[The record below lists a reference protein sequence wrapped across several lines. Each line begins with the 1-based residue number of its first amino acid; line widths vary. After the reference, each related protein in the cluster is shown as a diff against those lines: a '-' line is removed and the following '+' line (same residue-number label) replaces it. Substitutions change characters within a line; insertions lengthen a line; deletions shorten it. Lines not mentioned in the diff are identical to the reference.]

1 MRYTY
6 VRQHDTTDCAAA
18 CLAMVCLHYK
28 KEVTITRLRDMMGTD
43 LKGTNLVGL
52 QKAANELGFTTA
64 AVRVDRENFL
74 SDFSLPCI
82 AQVITD
88 QGLAH
93 FVVVFKKTTI
103 KDDGARRKHMLQDA
117 ESRKEE
123 EEKGKKHKCKDY
135 VIIGDPGTELKKIS
149 LDEFYKNFTG
159 VLLLLNPTSEFKGGK
174 IEKGGMMKRYINLLL
189 PQKKLFFYAILS
201 SIITTILGI
210 ASSMFNKILMDEVL
224 PYGLN
229 SLLVTLILVFSVVSI
244 TSTLIGFV
252 RQWVL
257 IHLSIKI
264 DIPLMLG
271 YFGHIFNLP
280 MKFFATRKTGD
291 ITTRYSDANTIKS
304 IFTSIA
310 LSLVMDISMAVITGI
325 ILFRMNAMLFSISLF
340 MALVS
345 ILLVLVYKQ
354 PYKKINEESMA
365 QSAALNSQM
374 IESLRGIETVKCNAN
389 EQTELDN
396 LEREYMKSLKIS
408 LRSSR
413 ISTTQGLISSF
424 ISTGFSMLTTY
435 VGITQVL
442 NGEMTLGGFMAFSTL
457 SGYFTSPLSNL
468 IGLQMQIQ
476 EASIS
481 MKRLTEIMDYP
492 SEYETAEGVEQ
503 SELDK
508 VEGDIEFKDVT
519 FRYGNRAPALD
530 HISFTIPAGKKVALV
545 GGSGSGKSTITKLL
559 LKYYDPEDGEID
571 INGANLAEYTNSSVR
586 RAIAYVPQNIE
597 LFSKTIYDNIRISRM
612 DATLDEVKEAA
623 HKAWEELL
631 ASRRDMEKK
640 GEETLQWMKENDR
653 RGIVLAGRPYHVD
666 PEINH
671 GIPEL
676 ITSYGFAVLTE
687 DSISQL
693 GEIERPLVVTDQWM
707 YHTRLYRAASYVK
720 SQNNLDLIQL
730 NSFGCGLDAVTTDQV
745 NDILTGSGKIYTVL
759 KIDEV
764 NNLGAARIRIR
775 SLIAALRVR
784 DKKHYERKVVS
795 SAYHRITFTKDMKK
809 DYTILCPQMSPIHF
823 DLIEPAIRSFGYQV
837 EVLQNDN
844 RSAIDTGLKYVNN
857 DACYPS
863 LIVVGQI
870 MDALLSGKYD
880 LDHTAIFMSQTGGGC
895 RASNYI
901 GFIRRALERAGM
913 GQIPVISVNANG
925 METNPGFSI
934 TLPLLTKAMQAV
946 VYGDIF
952 MRVLYATRPYEK
964 EPGSAN
970 ALHQKWKARCIKS
983 LSKRVPNMMEFSR
996 NISGIVRDFDEL
1008 PRISGLQKPKVG
1020 IVGEILVKFSPLAN
1034 NHIVELLESE
1044 GAEAVMPDLM
1054 DFLLYC
1060 FYNSNFKAANLG
1072 GKKSSASLCNMGISL
1087 LEYFRKAARRELMK
1101 SKHFTAPARIA
1112 NLAEM
1117 AKDFVSIG
1125 NQTGEG
1131 WFLTG
1136 EMLELIHSGVGNI
1149 VCTQPFGCLPNH
1161 IVGKGVIKELRKAY
1175 PNSNIIAVDYDP
1187 GASEVNQL
1195 NRIKLMLSTAQ
1206 KNLKNIDI

>member
-117 ESRKEE
+117 ETRKEE

-135 VIIGDPGTELKKIS
+135 VIIGDPATELKKIS

-174 IEKGGMMKRYINLLL
+174 QGKDGKDGKSSKYGMMKRYIDLLL

-201 SIITTILGI
+201 SVITTILGI

-310 LSLVMDISMAVITGI
+310 LSLVMDIAMAVITGI

-345 ILLVLVYKQ
+345 ILLVLIYKQ
-354 PYKKINEESMA
+354 PYKRINEESMA

-457 SGYFTSPLSNL
+457 SSYFTSPLSNL

-492 SEYETAEGVEQ
+492 AEYETAEGTEQ
-503 SELDK
+503 SELGK
-508 VEGDIEFKDVT
+508 VDGDIEFKDVT

-530 HISFTIPAGKKVALV
+530 HVSFTIPAGKKVALV
-545 GGSGSGKSTITKLL
+545 GSSGSGKSTITKLL

-571 INGANLAEYTNSSVR
+571 VNGVNLAEYTNHSVR

-612 DATLDEVKEAA
+612 DATMDEVKEAA
-623 HKAWEELL
+623 KKADAHEFIRHLPLQYNTYLEEAGNGLSGGEKQRIAL
-631 ASRRDMEKK
+631 ARAFLKDSNLYILDESTSNLDFAT
-640 GEETLQWMKENDR
+640 ETLIFNMIYEQLADR
-653 RGIVLAGRPYHVD
+653 SMLIVAH
-666 PEINH
+666 
-671 GIPEL
+671 
-676 ITSYGFAVLTE
+676 
-687 DSISQL
+687 
-693 GEIERPLVVTDQWM
+693 
-707 YHTRLYRAASYVK
+707 RLSTVRDC
-720 SQNNLDLIQL
+720 DLIL
-730 NSFGCGLDAVTTDQV
+730 VMDH
-745 NDILTGSGKIYTVL
+745 GKIVERGTH
-759 KIDEV
+759 DELMAMDGRYAELW
-764 NNLGAARIRIR
+764 NMQQGIF
-775 SLIAALRVR
+775 
-784 DKKHYERKVVS
+784 RKRKPEP
-795 SAYHRITFTKDMKK
+795 A
-809 DYTILCPQMSPIHF
+809 PQMPS
-823 DLIEPAIRSFGYQV
+823 AVV
-837 EVLQNDN
+837 EED
-844 RSAIDTGLKYVNN
+844 DDG
-857 DACYPS
+857 
-863 LIVVGQI
+863 
-870 MDALLSGKYD
+870 
-880 LDHTAIFMSQTGGGC
+880 
-895 RASNYI
+895 
-901 GFIRRALERAGM
+901 E
-913 GQIPVISVNANG
+913 
-925 METNPGFSI
+925 SI
-934 TLPLLTKAMQAV
+934 T
-946 VYGDIF
+946 Y
-952 MRVLYATRPYEK
+952 
-964 EPGSAN
+964 
-970 ALHQKWKARCIKS
+970 
-983 LSKRVPNMMEFSR
+983 
-996 NISGIVRDFDEL
+996 
-1008 PRISGLQKPKVG
+1008 
-1020 IVGEILVKFSPLAN
+1020 
-1034 NHIVELLESE
+1034 
-1044 GAEAVMPDLM
+1044 
-1054 DFLLYC
+1054 
-1060 FYNSNFKAANLG
+1060 
-1072 GKKSSASLCNMGISL
+1072 
-1087 LEYFRKAARRELMK
+1087 
-1101 SKHFTAPARIA
+1101 
-1112 NLAEM
+1112 
-1117 AKDFVSIG
+1117 
-1125 NQTGEG
+1125 
-1131 WFLTG
+1131 
-1136 EMLELIHSGVGNI
+1136 
-1149 VCTQPFGCLPNH
+1149 
-1161 IVGKGVIKELRKAY
+1161 
-1175 PNSNIIAVDYDP
+1175 
-1187 GASEVNQL
+1187 
-1195 NRIKLMLSTAQ
+1195 
-1206 KNLKNIDI
+1206 

>member
-103 KDDGARRKHMLQDA
+103 KDEGARRKHMLQDA
-117 ESRKEE
+117 ETRKEE
-123 EEKGKKHKCKDY
+123 EKKGKKHKCKDY

-174 IEKGGMMKRYINLLL
+174 LGSRDGKDGKDGKSGKYGMMKRYIDLLL

-201 SIITTILGI
+201 SVITTILGI

-229 SLLVTLILVFSVVSI
+229 NLLVTLILVFSVVSI

-291 ITTRYSDANTIKS
+291 ITTRYSDADTIKT

-354 PYKKINEESMA
+354 PYKRINEESMA

-435 VGITQVL
+435 VGISQVL

-457 SGYFTSPLSNL
+457 SSYFTSPLSNL

-492 SEYETAEGVEQ
+492 AENETAEGMEQ
-503 SELDK
+503 SEMEK

-530 HISFTIPAGKKVALV
+530 HVSFTIPAGKKVALV
-545 GGSGSGKSTITKLL
+545 GSSGSGKSTITKLL

-571 INGANLAEYTNSSVR
+571 VNGVNLAEYSSHSVR
-586 RAIAYVPQNIE
+586 RAIAYVPQNVE

-623 HKAWEELL
+623 KKADAHEFIRHLPLQYNTYLEEAGNGLSGGEKQRIALARAFLKDSNLYILDESTSNLDFATETLIFNMIYEQLADRSMLIVAHRLSTIRDCDLILVMDHGKIVERGNHEEL
-631 ASRRDMEKK
+631 
-640 GEETLQWMKENDR
+640 
-653 RGIVLAGRPYHVD
+653 
-666 PEINH
+666 
-671 GIPEL
+671 
-676 ITSYGFAVLTE
+676 
-687 DSISQL
+687 
-693 GEIERPLVVTDQWM
+693 
-707 YHTRLYRAASYVK
+707 
-720 SQNNLDLIQL
+720 
-730 NSFGCGLDAVTTDQV
+730 
-745 NDILTGSGKIYTVL
+745 
-759 KIDEV
+759 
-764 NNLGAARIRIR
+764 
-775 SLIAALRVR
+775 
-784 DKKHYERKVVS
+784 
-795 SAYHRITFTKDMKK
+795 
-809 DYTILCPQMSPIHF
+809 
-823 DLIEPAIRSFGYQV
+823 
-837 EVLQNDN
+837 
-844 RSAIDTGLKYVNN
+844 
-857 DACYPS
+857 
-863 LIVVGQI
+863 
-870 MDALLSGKYD
+870 
-880 LDHTAIFMSQTGGGC
+880 
-895 RASNYI
+895 
-901 GFIRRALERAGM
+901 
-913 GQIPVISVNANG
+913 
-925 METNPGFSI
+925 
-934 TLPLLTKAMQAV
+934 
-946 VYGDIF
+946 
-952 MRVLYATRPYEK
+952 
-964 EPGSAN
+964 
-970 ALHQKWKARCIKS
+970 
-983 LSKRVPNMMEFSR
+983 
-996 NISGIVRDFDEL
+996 
-1008 PRISGLQKPKVG
+1008 
-1020 IVGEILVKFSPLAN
+1020 
-1034 NHIVELLESE
+1034 
-1044 GAEAVMPDLM
+1044 
-1054 DFLLYC
+1054 
-1060 FYNSNFKAANLG
+1060 
-1072 GKKSSASLCNMGISL
+1072 
-1087 LEYFRKAARRELMK
+1087 
-1101 SKHFTAPARIA
+1101 
-1112 NLAEM
+1112 M
-1117 AKDFVSIG
+1117 AKDG
-1125 NQTGEG
+1125 RYA
-1131 WFLTG
+1131 
-1136 EMLELIHSGVGNI
+1136 ELWNMQQGI
-1149 VCTQPFGCLPNH
+1149 FR
-1161 IVGKGVIKELRKAY
+1161 KRKAE
-1175 PNSNIIAVDYDP
+1175 PAPQAVAAVVEEDDDGESITY
-1187 GASEVNQL
+1187 
-1195 NRIKLMLSTAQ
+1195 
-1206 KNLKNIDI
+1206 

>member
-117 ESRKEE
+117 ETRKEE

-174 IEKGGMMKRYINLLL
+174 LGSRDGKDGKDGKSGKYGMMKRYIDLLL

-201 SIITTILGI
+201 SVITTILGI

-229 SLLVTLILVFSVVSI
+229 NLLVTLILVFSVVSI

-291 ITTRYSDANTIKS
+291 ITTRYSDADTIKS

-354 PYKKINEESMA
+354 PYKRINEESMA

-435 VGITQVL
+435 VGISQVL

-457 SGYFTSPLSNL
+457 SSYFTSPLSNL

-492 SEYETAEGVEQ
+492 AENETAEGMEQ
-503 SELDK
+503 SEMEK

-530 HISFTIPAGKKVALV
+530 HVSFTIPAGKKVALV
-545 GGSGSGKSTITKLL
+545 GSSGSVKSTITKLL

-571 INGANLAEYTNSSVR
+571 VNGVNLAEYSSHSVR
-586 RAIAYVPQNIE
+586 RAIAYVPQNVE

-623 HKAWEELL
+623 KKADAHELIRHLPLQYNTYLEEAGNGLSGGEKQRIALARAFLKDSNLYILDESTSNLDFATETLIFNMIYEQLADRSMLIVAHRLSTIRDCDLILVMDHGKIVERGNHEEL
-631 ASRRDMEKK
+631 
-640 GEETLQWMKENDR
+640 
-653 RGIVLAGRPYHVD
+653 
-666 PEINH
+666 
-671 GIPEL
+671 
-676 ITSYGFAVLTE
+676 
-687 DSISQL
+687 
-693 GEIERPLVVTDQWM
+693 
-707 YHTRLYRAASYVK
+707 
-720 SQNNLDLIQL
+720 
-730 NSFGCGLDAVTTDQV
+730 
-745 NDILTGSGKIYTVL
+745 
-759 KIDEV
+759 
-764 NNLGAARIRIR
+764 
-775 SLIAALRVR
+775 
-784 DKKHYERKVVS
+784 
-795 SAYHRITFTKDMKK
+795 
-809 DYTILCPQMSPIHF
+809 
-823 DLIEPAIRSFGYQV
+823 
-837 EVLQNDN
+837 
-844 RSAIDTGLKYVNN
+844 
-857 DACYPS
+857 
-863 LIVVGQI
+863 
-870 MDALLSGKYD
+870 
-880 LDHTAIFMSQTGGGC
+880 
-895 RASNYI
+895 
-901 GFIRRALERAGM
+901 
-913 GQIPVISVNANG
+913 
-925 METNPGFSI
+925 
-934 TLPLLTKAMQAV
+934 
-946 VYGDIF
+946 
-952 MRVLYATRPYEK
+952 
-964 EPGSAN
+964 
-970 ALHQKWKARCIKS
+970 
-983 LSKRVPNMMEFSR
+983 
-996 NISGIVRDFDEL
+996 
-1008 PRISGLQKPKVG
+1008 
-1020 IVGEILVKFSPLAN
+1020 
-1034 NHIVELLESE
+1034 
-1044 GAEAVMPDLM
+1044 
-1054 DFLLYC
+1054 
-1060 FYNSNFKAANLG
+1060 
-1072 GKKSSASLCNMGISL
+1072 
-1087 LEYFRKAARRELMK
+1087 
-1101 SKHFTAPARIA
+1101 
-1112 NLAEM
+1112 M
-1117 AKDFVSIG
+1117 AKDG
-1125 NQTGEG
+1125 RYA
-1131 WFLTG
+1131 
-1136 EMLELIHSGVGNI
+1136 ELWNMQQGI
-1149 VCTQPFGCLPNH
+1149 FR
-1161 IVGKGVIKELRKAY
+1161 KRKAE
-1175 PNSNIIAVDYDP
+1175 PAPQVSAAVVEEDDDGESITY
-1187 GASEVNQL
+1187 
-1195 NRIKLMLSTAQ
+1195 
-1206 KNLKNIDI
+1206 

>member
-43 LKGTNLVGL
+43 LKGTNLIGL

-103 KDDGARRKHMLQDA
+103 KDDGARRKHMLKDA
-117 ESRKEE
+117 EARKED

-174 IEKGGMMKRYINLLL
+174 LGKDGKDGKDGKSGKYGMMKRYIDLLL

-229 SLLVTLILVFSVVSI
+229 NLLVTLILVFSVVSI

-354 PYKKINEESMA
+354 PYKRINEESMA

-457 SGYFTSPLSNL
+457 SSYFTSPLSNL

-492 SEYETAEGVEQ
+492 SENETAEGAEQ
-503 SELDK
+503 TEMDK

-530 HISFTIPAGKKVALV
+530 HVSFTIPAGKKVALV
-545 GGSGSGKSTITKLL
+545 GSSGSGKSTITKLL
-559 LKYYDPEDGEID
+559 LKYYDPESGEID
-571 INGANLAEYTNSSVR
+571 VNGANLAEYSNHSVR
-586 RAIAYVPQNIE
+586 RAIAYVPQNVE

-612 DATLDEVKEAA
+612 DATLEEVKEAA
-623 HKAWEELL
+623 KKADAHEFIRHLPLQYNTYLEEAGNGLSGGEKQRIALARAFLKDSNLYILDESTSNLDFATETLIFNMIYEQLADRSMLIVAHRLSTIRDCDLILVMDHGKIVERGNHEELMAKNGRYAEL
-631 ASRRDMEKK
+631 WNM
-640 GEETLQWMKENDR
+640 QQ
-653 RGIVLAGRPYHVD
+653 GI
-666 PEINH
+666 
-671 GIPEL
+671 
-676 ITSYGFAVLTE
+676 F
-687 DSISQL
+687 
-693 GEIERPLVVTDQWM
+693 
-707 YHTRLYRAASYVK
+707 
-720 SQNNLDLIQL
+720 
-730 NSFGCGLDAVTTDQV
+730 
-745 NDILTGSGKIYTVL
+745 
-759 KIDEV
+759 
-764 NNLGAARIRIR
+764 
-775 SLIAALRVR
+775 
-784 DKKHYERKVVS
+784 RK
-795 SAYHRITFTKDMKK
+795 RK
-809 DYTILCPQMSPIHF
+809 P
-823 DLIEPAIRSFGYQV
+823 EPAPQV
-837 EVLQNDN
+837 P
-844 RSAIDTGLKYVNN
+844 SA
-857 DACYPS
+857 
-863 LIVVGQI
+863 VVEEDDDG
-870 MDALLSGKYD
+870 
-880 LDHTAIFMSQTGGGC
+880 
-895 RASNYI
+895 
-901 GFIRRALERAGM
+901 E
-913 GQIPVISVNANG
+913 
-925 METNPGFSI
+925 SI
-934 TLPLLTKAMQAV
+934 T
-946 VYGDIF
+946 Y
-952 MRVLYATRPYEK
+952 
-964 EPGSAN
+964 
-970 ALHQKWKARCIKS
+970 
-983 LSKRVPNMMEFSR
+983 
-996 NISGIVRDFDEL
+996 
-1008 PRISGLQKPKVG
+1008 
-1020 IVGEILVKFSPLAN
+1020 
-1034 NHIVELLESE
+1034 
-1044 GAEAVMPDLM
+1044 
-1054 DFLLYC
+1054 
-1060 FYNSNFKAANLG
+1060 
-1072 GKKSSASLCNMGISL
+1072 
-1087 LEYFRKAARRELMK
+1087 
-1101 SKHFTAPARIA
+1101 
-1112 NLAEM
+1112 
-1117 AKDFVSIG
+1117 
-1125 NQTGEG
+1125 
-1131 WFLTG
+1131 
-1136 EMLELIHSGVGNI
+1136 
-1149 VCTQPFGCLPNH
+1149 
-1161 IVGKGVIKELRKAY
+1161 
-1175 PNSNIIAVDYDP
+1175 
-1187 GASEVNQL
+1187 
-1195 NRIKLMLSTAQ
+1195 
-1206 KNLKNIDI
+1206 

>member
-103 KDDGARRKHMLQDA
+103 KDEGARRKHMLQDA
-117 ESRKEE
+117 ETRKEE
-123 EEKGKKHKCKDY
+123 EKKGKKHKCKDY

-174 IEKGGMMKRYINLLL
+174 LGSRDGKDGKDGKSGKYGMMKRYIDLLL

-201 SIITTILGI
+201 SVITTILGI

-229 SLLVTLILVFSVVSI
+229 NLLVTLILVFSVVSI

-291 ITTRYSDANTIKS
+291 ITTRYSDADTIKS

-354 PYKKINEESMA
+354 PYKRINEESMA

-435 VGITQVL
+435 VGISQVL

-457 SGYFTSPLSNL
+457 SSYFTSPLSNL
-468 IGLQMQIQ
+468 IGLQMEIQ

-492 SEYETAEGVEQ
+492 AENETAEGMEQ
-503 SELDK
+503 SEMEK

-530 HISFTIPAGKKVALV
+530 HVSFTIPAGKKVALV
-545 GGSGSGKSTITKLL
+545 GSSGSGKSTITKLL

-571 INGANLAEYTNSSVR
+571 VNGVNLAEYSSHSVR
-586 RAIAYVPQNIE
+586 RAIAYVPQNVE

-623 HKAWEELL
+623 KKADAHEFIRHLPLQYNTYLEEAGNGLSGGEKQRIALARAFLKDSNLYILDESTSNLDFATETLIFNMIYEQLADRSMLIVAHRLSTIRDCDLILVMDHGKIVERGNHEEL
-631 ASRRDMEKK
+631 
-640 GEETLQWMKENDR
+640 
-653 RGIVLAGRPYHVD
+653 
-666 PEINH
+666 
-671 GIPEL
+671 
-676 ITSYGFAVLTE
+676 
-687 DSISQL
+687 
-693 GEIERPLVVTDQWM
+693 
-707 YHTRLYRAASYVK
+707 
-720 SQNNLDLIQL
+720 
-730 NSFGCGLDAVTTDQV
+730 
-745 NDILTGSGKIYTVL
+745 
-759 KIDEV
+759 
-764 NNLGAARIRIR
+764 
-775 SLIAALRVR
+775 
-784 DKKHYERKVVS
+784 
-795 SAYHRITFTKDMKK
+795 
-809 DYTILCPQMSPIHF
+809 
-823 DLIEPAIRSFGYQV
+823 
-837 EVLQNDN
+837 
-844 RSAIDTGLKYVNN
+844 
-857 DACYPS
+857 
-863 LIVVGQI
+863 
-870 MDALLSGKYD
+870 
-880 LDHTAIFMSQTGGGC
+880 
-895 RASNYI
+895 
-901 GFIRRALERAGM
+901 
-913 GQIPVISVNANG
+913 
-925 METNPGFSI
+925 
-934 TLPLLTKAMQAV
+934 
-946 VYGDIF
+946 
-952 MRVLYATRPYEK
+952 
-964 EPGSAN
+964 
-970 ALHQKWKARCIKS
+970 
-983 LSKRVPNMMEFSR
+983 
-996 NISGIVRDFDEL
+996 
-1008 PRISGLQKPKVG
+1008 
-1020 IVGEILVKFSPLAN
+1020 
-1034 NHIVELLESE
+1034 
-1044 GAEAVMPDLM
+1044 
-1054 DFLLYC
+1054 
-1060 FYNSNFKAANLG
+1060 
-1072 GKKSSASLCNMGISL
+1072 
-1087 LEYFRKAARRELMK
+1087 
-1101 SKHFTAPARIA
+1101 
-1112 NLAEM
+1112 M
-1117 AKDFVSIG
+1117 AKDG
-1125 NQTGEG
+1125 RYA
-1131 WFLTG
+1131 
-1136 EMLELIHSGVGNI
+1136 ELWNMQQGI
-1149 VCTQPFGCLPNH
+1149 FR
-1161 IVGKGVIKELRKAY
+1161 KRKAE
-1175 PNSNIIAVDYDP
+1175 PAPQAVAAVVEEDDDGESITY
-1187 GASEVNQL
+1187 
-1195 NRIKLMLSTAQ
+1195 
-1206 KNLKNIDI
+1206 

>member
-117 ESRKEE
+117 EARKEE

-264 DIPLMLG
+264 DIPLMMG
-271 YFGHIFNLP
+271 YFGHIFHLP

-310 LSLVMDISMAVITGI
+310 LSLIMDISMAVITGI

-345 ILLVLVYKQ
+345 ILLVLIYKQ
-354 PYKKINEESMA
+354 PYKKINEETMV

-389 EQTELDN
+389 EDTELEN
-396 LEREYMKSLKIS
+396 LEREYIKSLKIS

-413 ISTTQGLISSF
+413 ISTTQGLISAF
-424 ISTGFSMLTTY
+424 ISMIFGMLTTY
-435 VGITQVL
+435 LGISQVL
-442 NGEMTLGGFMAFSTL
+442 NGEMTLGGYMAFSTL
-457 SGYFTSPLSNL
+457 SSYFTSPLSNL

-476 EASIS
+476 EANIS

-492 SEYETAEGVEQ
+492 SETAGDEDRTDLE
-503 SELDK
+503 K

-545 GGSGSGKSTITKLL
+545 GSSGSGKSTITKLL
-559 LKYYDPEDGEID
+559 LKYYEPEDGEID
-571 INGANLAEYTNSSVR
+571 FNGVNLTEYTNDSVR
-586 RAIAYVPQNIE
+586 RAISYVPQNVE
-597 LFSKTIYDNIRISRM
+597 LFSKTIYDNIRVSRM
-612 DATLDEVKEAA
+612 DATMDEVKEAA
-623 HKAWEELL
+623 KKADAHDFIRHLPLQYNTYLEEAGNGLSGGEKQRIALARAFLKDSNLYILDESTSNLDFATENLIFNMIYDQLADRSMLIVAHRLSTVRDCDMILVMDHGQIVERGTHEELL
-631 ASRRDMEKK
+631 A
-640 GEETLQWMKENDR
+640 KE
-653 RGIVLAGRPYHVD
+653 
-666 PEINH
+666 
-671 GIPEL
+671 
-676 ITSYGFAVLTE
+676 
-687 DSISQL
+687 
-693 GEIERPLVVTDQWM
+693 
-707 YHTRLYRAASYVK
+707 
-720 SQNNLDLIQL
+720 
-730 NSFGCGLDAVTTDQV
+730 
-745 NDILTGSGKIYTVL
+745 
-759 KIDEV
+759 
-764 NNLGAARIRIR
+764 
-775 SLIAALRVR
+775 
-784 DKKHYERKVVS
+784 
-795 SAYHRITFTKDMKK
+795 
-809 DYTILCPQMSPIHF
+809 
-823 DLIEPAIRSFGYQV
+823 
-837 EVLQNDN
+837 
-844 RSAIDTGLKYVNN
+844 
-857 DACYPS
+857 
-863 LIVVGQI
+863 
-870 MDALLSGKYD
+870 GKYYE
-880 LDHTAIFMSQTGGGC
+880 LWNMQQGIYRSKKKAEPKQ
-895 RASNYI
+895 
-901 GFIRRALERAGM
+901 
-913 GQIPVISVNANG
+913 PV
-925 METNPGFSI
+925 
-934 TLPLLTKAMQAV
+934 MQAV
-946 VYGDIF
+946 VEED
-952 MRVLYATRPYEK
+952 
-964 EPGSAN
+964 
-970 ALHQKWKARCIKS
+970 
-983 LSKRVPNMMEFSR
+983 
-996 NISGIVRDFDEL
+996 DD
-1008 PRISGLQKPKVG
+1008 
-1020 IVGEILVKFSPLAN
+1020 GE
-1034 NHIVELLESE
+1034 
-1044 GAEAVMPDLM
+1044 
-1054 DFLLYC
+1054 
-1060 FYNSNFKAANLG
+1060 
-1072 GKKSSASLCNMGISL
+1072 
-1087 LEYFRKAARRELMK
+1087 
-1101 SKHFTAPARIA
+1101 
-1112 NLAEM
+1112 
-1117 AKDFVSIG
+1117 SI
-1125 NQTGEG
+1125 T
-1131 WFLTG
+1131 
-1136 EMLELIHSGVGNI
+1136 
-1149 VCTQPFGCLPNH
+1149 
-1161 IVGKGVIKELRKAY
+1161 Y
-1175 PNSNIIAVDYDP
+1175 
-1187 GASEVNQL
+1187 
-1195 NRIKLMLSTAQ
+1195 
-1206 KNLKNIDI
+1206 

>member
-174 IEKGGMMKRYINLLL
+174 LGSRDGKDGKDGKSGKYGMMKRYIDLLL

-201 SIITTILGI
+201 SVITTILGI

-229 SLLVTLILVFSVVSI
+229 NLLVTLILVFSVVSI

-291 ITTRYSDANTIKS
+291 ITTRYSDADTIKS

-354 PYKKINEESMA
+354 PYKRINEESMA

-492 SEYETAEGVEQ
+492 AENETAEGMEQ
-503 SELDK
+503 SEMEK

-530 HISFTIPAGKKVALV
+530 HVSFTIPAGKKVALV
-545 GGSGSGKSTITKLL
+545 GSSGSGKSTITKLL

-571 INGANLAEYTNSSVR
+571 VNGVNLAEYSSHSVR
-586 RAIAYVPQNIE
+586 RAIAYVPQNVE

-623 HKAWEELL
+623 KKADAHEFIRHLPLQYNTYLEEAGNGLSGGEKQRIALARAFLKDSNLYILDESTSNLDFATETLIFNMIYEQLADRSMLIVAHRLSTIRDCDLILVMDHGKIVERGNHEELMAKNGRYAEL
-631 ASRRDMEKK
+631 WNM
-640 GEETLQWMKENDR
+640 QQ
-653 RGIVLAGRPYHVD
+653 GI
-666 PEINH
+666 
-671 GIPEL
+671 
-676 ITSYGFAVLTE
+676 F
-687 DSISQL
+687 
-693 GEIERPLVVTDQWM
+693 
-707 YHTRLYRAASYVK
+707 
-720 SQNNLDLIQL
+720 
-730 NSFGCGLDAVTTDQV
+730 
-745 NDILTGSGKIYTVL
+745 
-759 KIDEV
+759 
-764 NNLGAARIRIR
+764 
-775 SLIAALRVR
+775 
-784 DKKHYERKVVS
+784 RKRK
-795 SAYHRITFTKDMKK
+795 A
-809 DYTILCPQMSPIHF
+809 
-823 DLIEPAIRSFGYQV
+823 EPAPQAVAAVV
-837 EVLQNDN
+837 EED
-844 RSAIDTGLKYVNN
+844 DDG
-857 DACYPS
+857 
-863 LIVVGQI
+863 
-870 MDALLSGKYD
+870 
-880 LDHTAIFMSQTGGGC
+880 
-895 RASNYI
+895 
-901 GFIRRALERAGM
+901 E
-913 GQIPVISVNANG
+913 
-925 METNPGFSI
+925 SI
-934 TLPLLTKAMQAV
+934 T
-946 VYGDIF
+946 Y
-952 MRVLYATRPYEK
+952 
-964 EPGSAN
+964 
-970 ALHQKWKARCIKS
+970 
-983 LSKRVPNMMEFSR
+983 
-996 NISGIVRDFDEL
+996 
-1008 PRISGLQKPKVG
+1008 
-1020 IVGEILVKFSPLAN
+1020 
-1034 NHIVELLESE
+1034 
-1044 GAEAVMPDLM
+1044 
-1054 DFLLYC
+1054 
-1060 FYNSNFKAANLG
+1060 
-1072 GKKSSASLCNMGISL
+1072 
-1087 LEYFRKAARRELMK
+1087 
-1101 SKHFTAPARIA
+1101 
-1112 NLAEM
+1112 
-1117 AKDFVSIG
+1117 
-1125 NQTGEG
+1125 
-1131 WFLTG
+1131 
-1136 EMLELIHSGVGNI
+1136 
-1149 VCTQPFGCLPNH
+1149 
-1161 IVGKGVIKELRKAY
+1161 
-1175 PNSNIIAVDYDP
+1175 
-1187 GASEVNQL
+1187 
-1195 NRIKLMLSTAQ
+1195 
-1206 KNLKNIDI
+1206 

>member
-6 VRQHDTTDCAAA
+6 VRQHDSTDCAAA
-18 CLAMVCLHYK
+18 SLAMVCLHYK
-28 KEVTITRLRDMMGTD
+28 KEITITRLRDMMGTD
-43 LKGTNLVGL
+43 MKGTNLVGL
-52 QKAANELGFTTA
+52 QKAANELGFSTA

-74 SDFSLPCI
+74 SDFTLPAI

-88 QGLAH
+88 QGMTH
-93 FVVVFKKTTI
+93 FVVIFKKTTI
-103 KDDGARRKHMLQDA
+103 KEDDARRKHVVQ
-117 ESRKEE
+117 EE
-123 EEKGKKHKCKDY
+123 ERKADASKKYKCKDY
-135 VIIGDPGTELKKIS
+135 VVIGDPANELKKIS

-159 VLLLLNPTSEFKGGK
+159 VLLLLNPTAEFKGGTGK
-174 IEKGGMMKRYINLLL
+174 HKVEGKEEAKAARNNMLKRYMDLLL
-189 PQKKLFFYAILS
+189 PQKKLFAYAILS
-201 SIITTILGI
+201 SVILTLIGI
-210 ASSMFNKILMDEVL
+210 VSTVFNKAIMDEVL

-623 HKAWEELL
+623 KKADAHEFIRHLPLQYNTYLEEAGNGLSGGEKQRIALARAFLKDSNLYILDESTSNLDFATETLIFNMIYEQLADRSMLIVAHRLSTIRDCDLILVMDHGKIVERGTHEELL
-631 ASRRDMEKK
+631 AKDGRYAELWNM
-640 GEETLQWMKENDR
+640 QQ
-653 RGIVLAGRPYHVD
+653 GIFRK
-666 PEINH
+666 
-671 GIPEL
+671 
-676 ITSYGFAVLTE
+676 
-687 DSISQL
+687 
-693 GEIERPLVVTDQWM
+693 R
-707 YHTRLYRAASYVK
+707 K
-720 SQNNLDLIQL
+720 S
-730 NSFGCGLDAVTTDQV
+730 
-745 NDILTGSGKIYTVL
+745 
-759 KIDEV
+759 
-764 NNLGAARIRIR
+764 
-775 SLIAALRVR
+775 
-784 DKKHYERKVVS
+784 
-795 SAYHRITFTKDMKK
+795 
-809 DYTILCPQMSPIHF
+809 
-823 DLIEPAIRSFGYQV
+823 EPAPQV
-837 EVLQNDN
+837 P
-844 RSAIDTGLKYVNN
+844 SA
-857 DACYPS
+857 
-863 LIVVGQI
+863 VVEEDDDG
-870 MDALLSGKYD
+870 
-880 LDHTAIFMSQTGGGC
+880 
-895 RASNYI
+895 
-901 GFIRRALERAGM
+901 E
-913 GQIPVISVNANG
+913 
-925 METNPGFSI
+925 SI
-934 TLPLLTKAMQAV
+934 T
-946 VYGDIF
+946 Y
-952 MRVLYATRPYEK
+952 
-964 EPGSAN
+964 
-970 ALHQKWKARCIKS
+970 
-983 LSKRVPNMMEFSR
+983 
-996 NISGIVRDFDEL
+996 
-1008 PRISGLQKPKVG
+1008 
-1020 IVGEILVKFSPLAN
+1020 
-1034 NHIVELLESE
+1034 
-1044 GAEAVMPDLM
+1044 
-1054 DFLLYC
+1054 
-1060 FYNSNFKAANLG
+1060 
-1072 GKKSSASLCNMGISL
+1072 
-1087 LEYFRKAARRELMK
+1087 
-1101 SKHFTAPARIA
+1101 
-1112 NLAEM
+1112 
-1117 AKDFVSIG
+1117 
-1125 NQTGEG
+1125 
-1131 WFLTG
+1131 
-1136 EMLELIHSGVGNI
+1136 
-1149 VCTQPFGCLPNH
+1149 
-1161 IVGKGVIKELRKAY
+1161 
-1175 PNSNIIAVDYDP
+1175 
-1187 GASEVNQL
+1187 
-1195 NRIKLMLSTAQ
+1195 
-1206 KNLKNIDI
+1206 

>member
-103 KDDGARRKHMLQDA
+103 KDEGARRKHMLQDA
-117 ESRKEE
+117 ETRKEE
-123 EEKGKKHKCKDY
+123 EKKGKKHKCKDY
-135 VIIGDPGTELKKIS
+135 VIIGDPGTELKKIT

-174 IEKGGMMKRYINLLL
+174 LGSKDGKDGKSGKYGMMKRYIDLLL

-201 SIITTILGI
+201 SVITTILGI

-229 SLLVTLILVFSVVSI
+229 NLLVTLILVFSVVSI

-291 ITTRYSDANTIKS
+291 ITTRYSDADTIKS

-435 VGITQVL
+435 VGISQVL

-457 SGYFTSPLSNL
+457 SSYFTSPLSNL

-492 SEYETAEGVEQ
+492 SEYETAEGMEQ
-503 SELDK
+503 SEMEK

-571 INGANLAEYTNSSVR
+571 INGANLAEYTNNSVR

-612 DATLDEVKEAA
+612 DATLEEVKEAA
-623 HKAWEELL
+623 KKADAHEFIRHLPLQYNTYLEEAGNGLSGGEKQRIAL
-631 ASRRDMEKK
+631 ARAFLKDSNLYILDESTSNLDFAT
-640 GEETLQWMKENDR
+640 ETLIFNMIYEQLADR
-653 RGIVLAGRPYHVD
+653 SMLIVAH
-666 PEINH
+666 
-671 GIPEL
+671 
-676 ITSYGFAVLTE
+676 
-687 DSISQL
+687 
-693 GEIERPLVVTDQWM
+693 
-707 YHTRLYRAASYVK
+707 RLSTIRDC
-720 SQNNLDLIQL
+720 DLIL
-730 NSFGCGLDAVTTDQV
+730 VMDH
-745 NDILTGSGKIYTVL
+745 GKIV
-759 KIDEV
+759 
-764 NNLGAARIRIR
+764 
-775 SLIAALRVR
+775 
-784 DKKHYERKVVS
+784 ERGT
-795 SAYHRITFTKDMKK
+795 H
-809 DYTILCPQMSPIHF
+809 
-823 DLIEPAIRSFGYQV
+823 
-837 EVLQNDN
+837 
-844 RSAIDTGLKYVNN
+844 
-857 DACYPS
+857 
-863 LIVVGQI
+863 
-870 MDALLSGKYD
+870 
-880 LDHTAIFMSQTGGGC
+880 
-895 RASNYI
+895 
-901 GFIRRALERAGM
+901 
-913 GQIPVISVNANG
+913 
-925 METNPGFSI
+925 
-934 TLPLLTKAMQAV
+934 
-946 VYGDIF
+946 
-952 MRVLYATRPYEK
+952 
-964 EPGSAN
+964 
-970 ALHQKWKARCIKS
+970 
-983 LSKRVPNMMEFSR
+983 
-996 NISGIVRDFDEL
+996 DEL
-1008 PRISGLQKPKVG
+1008 
-1020 IVGEILVKFSPLAN
+1020 
-1034 NHIVELLESE
+1034 
-1044 GAEAVMPDLM
+1044 
-1054 DFLLYC
+1054 
-1060 FYNSNFKAANLG
+1060 
-1072 GKKSSASLCNMGISL
+1072 
-1087 LEYFRKAARRELMK
+1087 
-1101 SKHFTAPARIA
+1101 
-1112 NLAEM
+1112 M
-1117 AKDFVSIG
+1117 AKDGRYAELWNMQQGIFRKRKQEPAPQMPSAVVEEDDDGESI
-1125 NQTGEG
+1125 T
-1131 WFLTG
+1131 
-1136 EMLELIHSGVGNI
+1136 
-1149 VCTQPFGCLPNH
+1149 
-1161 IVGKGVIKELRKAY
+1161 Y
-1175 PNSNIIAVDYDP
+1175 
-1187 GASEVNQL
+1187 
-1195 NRIKLMLSTAQ
+1195 
-1206 KNLKNIDI
+1206 

>member
-117 ESRKEE
+117 EARKEE

-174 IEKGGMMKRYINLLL
+174 LGSRDGKDGKDGKSGKYGMMKRYIDLLL

-201 SIITTILGI
+201 SVITTILGI

-229 SLLVTLILVFSVVSI
+229 NLLVTLILVFSVVSI

-291 ITTRYSDANTIKS
+291 ITTRYSDADTIKS

-354 PYKKINEESMA
+354 PYKRINEESMA

-435 VGITQVL
+435 VGISQVL

-457 SGYFTSPLSNL
+457 SSYFTSPLSNL

-492 SEYETAEGVEQ
+492 AENETAEGMEQ
-503 SELDK
+503 SEMEK

-530 HISFTIPAGKKVALV
+530 HVSFTIPAGKKVALV
-545 GGSGSGKSTITKLL
+545 GSSGSGKSTITKLL

-571 INGANLAEYTNSSVR
+571 VNGVNLAEYSNHSVR
-586 RAIAYVPQNIE
+586 RAIAYVPQNVE

-623 HKAWEELL
+623 KKADAHDFIRHLPLQYNTYLEEAGNGLSGGEKQRIALARAFLKDSNLYILDESTSNLDFATENLIFNMIYDQLADRSMLIVAHRLSTVRDCDMILVMDHGQIVERGTHEELL
-631 ASRRDMEKK
+631 AKEGRYYELWNMQQGIYRSKK
-640 GEETLQWMKENDR
+640 K
-653 RGIVLAGRPYHVD
+653 A
-666 PEINH
+666 
-671 GIPEL
+671 
-676 ITSYGFAVLTE
+676 
-687 DSISQL
+687 
-693 GEIERPLVVTDQWM
+693 
-707 YHTRLYRAASYVK
+707 
-720 SQNNLDLIQL
+720 
-730 NSFGCGLDAVTTDQV
+730 
-745 NDILTGSGKIYTVL
+745 
-759 KIDEV
+759 
-764 NNLGAARIRIR
+764 
-775 SLIAALRVR
+775 
-784 DKKHYERKVVS
+784 
-795 SAYHRITFTKDMKK
+795 
-809 DYTILCPQMSPIHF
+809 
-823 DLIEPAIRSFGYQV
+823 EPKQ
-837 EVLQNDN
+837 
-844 RSAIDTGLKYVNN
+844 
-857 DACYPS
+857 
-863 LIVVGQI
+863 
-870 MDALLSGKYD
+870 
-880 LDHTAIFMSQTGGGC
+880 
-895 RASNYI
+895 
-901 GFIRRALERAGM
+901 
-913 GQIPVISVNANG
+913 PV
-925 METNPGFSI
+925 
-934 TLPLLTKAMQAV
+934 MQAV
-946 VYGDIF
+946 VEED
-952 MRVLYATRPYEK
+952 
-964 EPGSAN
+964 
-970 ALHQKWKARCIKS
+970 
-983 LSKRVPNMMEFSR
+983 
-996 NISGIVRDFDEL
+996 DD
-1008 PRISGLQKPKVG
+1008 
-1020 IVGEILVKFSPLAN
+1020 GE
-1034 NHIVELLESE
+1034 
-1044 GAEAVMPDLM
+1044 
-1054 DFLLYC
+1054 
-1060 FYNSNFKAANLG
+1060 
-1072 GKKSSASLCNMGISL
+1072 
-1087 LEYFRKAARRELMK
+1087 
-1101 SKHFTAPARIA
+1101 
-1112 NLAEM
+1112 
-1117 AKDFVSIG
+1117 SI
-1125 NQTGEG
+1125 T
-1131 WFLTG
+1131 
-1136 EMLELIHSGVGNI
+1136 
-1149 VCTQPFGCLPNH
+1149 
-1161 IVGKGVIKELRKAY
+1161 Y
-1175 PNSNIIAVDYDP
+1175 
-1187 GASEVNQL
+1187 
-1195 NRIKLMLSTAQ
+1195 
-1206 KNLKNIDI
+1206 

>member
-103 KDDGARRKHMLQDA
+103 KDEGARRKHMLQDA
-117 ESRKEE
+117 ETRKEE
-123 EEKGKKHKCKDY
+123 EKKGKKHKCKDY

-174 IEKGGMMKRYINLLL
+174 LGSRDGKDGKSGKYGMMKRYIDLLL

-201 SIITTILGI
+201 SVITTILGI

-229 SLLVTLILVFSVVSI
+229 NLLVTLILVFSVVSI

-291 ITTRYSDANTIKS
+291 ITTRYSDADTIKS

-354 PYKKINEESMA
+354 PYKRINEESMA

-435 VGITQVL
+435 VGISQVL

-457 SGYFTSPLSNL
+457 SSYFTSPLSNL

-492 SEYETAEGVEQ
+492 AENETAEGMEQ
-503 SELDK
+503 SEMEK

-530 HISFTIPAGKKVALV
+530 HVSFTIPAGKKVALV
-545 GGSGSGKSTITKLL
+545 GSSGSGKSTITKLL

-571 INGANLAEYTNSSVR
+571 VNGVNLAEYSNHSVR
-586 RAIAYVPQNIE
+586 RAIAYVPQNVE

-623 HKAWEELL
+623 KKADAHEFIRHLPLQYNTYLEEAGNGLSGGEKQRIALARAFLKDSNLYILDESTSNLDFATETLIFNMIYEQLADRSMLIVAHRLSTIRDCDLILVMDHGKIVERGNHEEL
-631 ASRRDMEKK
+631 
-640 GEETLQWMKENDR
+640 
-653 RGIVLAGRPYHVD
+653 
-666 PEINH
+666 
-671 GIPEL
+671 
-676 ITSYGFAVLTE
+676 
-687 DSISQL
+687 
-693 GEIERPLVVTDQWM
+693 
-707 YHTRLYRAASYVK
+707 
-720 SQNNLDLIQL
+720 
-730 NSFGCGLDAVTTDQV
+730 
-745 NDILTGSGKIYTVL
+745 
-759 KIDEV
+759 
-764 NNLGAARIRIR
+764 
-775 SLIAALRVR
+775 
-784 DKKHYERKVVS
+784 
-795 SAYHRITFTKDMKK
+795 
-809 DYTILCPQMSPIHF
+809 
-823 DLIEPAIRSFGYQV
+823 
-837 EVLQNDN
+837 
-844 RSAIDTGLKYVNN
+844 
-857 DACYPS
+857 
-863 LIVVGQI
+863 
-870 MDALLSGKYD
+870 
-880 LDHTAIFMSQTGGGC
+880 
-895 RASNYI
+895 
-901 GFIRRALERAGM
+901 
-913 GQIPVISVNANG
+913 
-925 METNPGFSI
+925 
-934 TLPLLTKAMQAV
+934 
-946 VYGDIF
+946 
-952 MRVLYATRPYEK
+952 
-964 EPGSAN
+964 
-970 ALHQKWKARCIKS
+970 
-983 LSKRVPNMMEFSR
+983 
-996 NISGIVRDFDEL
+996 
-1008 PRISGLQKPKVG
+1008 
-1020 IVGEILVKFSPLAN
+1020 
-1034 NHIVELLESE
+1034 
-1044 GAEAVMPDLM
+1044 
-1054 DFLLYC
+1054 
-1060 FYNSNFKAANLG
+1060 
-1072 GKKSSASLCNMGISL
+1072 
-1087 LEYFRKAARRELMK
+1087 
-1101 SKHFTAPARIA
+1101 
-1112 NLAEM
+1112 M
-1117 AKDFVSIG
+1117 AKDG
-1125 NQTGEG
+1125 RYA
-1131 WFLTG
+1131 
-1136 EMLELIHSGVGNI
+1136 ELWNMQQGI
-1149 VCTQPFGCLPNH
+1149 FR
-1161 IVGKGVIKELRKAY
+1161 KRKAE
-1175 PNSNIIAVDYDP
+1175 PAPQAVAAVVEEDDDGESITY
-1187 GASEVNQL
+1187 
-1195 NRIKLMLSTAQ
+1195 
-1206 KNLKNIDI
+1206 

>member
-103 KDDGARRKHMLQDA
+103 KDEGARRKHMLQDA
-117 ESRKEE
+117 ETRKEE
-123 EEKGKKHKCKDY
+123 EKKGKKHKCKDY

-174 IEKGGMMKRYINLLL
+174 LGSRDGKDGKDGKSGKYGMMKRYIDLLL

-201 SIITTILGI
+201 SVITTILGI

-229 SLLVTLILVFSVVSI
+229 NLLVTLILVFSVVSI

-291 ITTRYSDANTIKS
+291 ITTRYSDADTIKS

-354 PYKKINEESMA
+354 PYKRINEESMA

-435 VGITQVL
+435 VGISQVL

-457 SGYFTSPLSNL
+457 SSYFTSPLSNL

-492 SEYETAEGVEQ
+492 AENETAEGMEQ
-503 SELDK
+503 SEMEK

-530 HISFTIPAGKKVALV
+530 HVSFTIPAGKKVALV
-545 GGSGSGKSTITKLL
+545 GSSGSGKSTITKLL

-571 INGANLAEYTNSSVR
+571 VNGVNLAEYSNHSVR
-586 RAIAYVPQNIE
+586 RAIAYVPQNVE

-623 HKAWEELL
+623 KKADAHEFIRHLPLQYNTYLEEAGNGLSGGEKQRIALARAFLKDSNLYILDESTSNLDFATETLIFNMIYEQLADRSMLIVAHRLSTIRDCDLILVMDHGKIVERGNHEEL
-631 ASRRDMEKK
+631 
-640 GEETLQWMKENDR
+640 
-653 RGIVLAGRPYHVD
+653 
-666 PEINH
+666 
-671 GIPEL
+671 
-676 ITSYGFAVLTE
+676 
-687 DSISQL
+687 
-693 GEIERPLVVTDQWM
+693 
-707 YHTRLYRAASYVK
+707 
-720 SQNNLDLIQL
+720 
-730 NSFGCGLDAVTTDQV
+730 
-745 NDILTGSGKIYTVL
+745 
-759 KIDEV
+759 
-764 NNLGAARIRIR
+764 
-775 SLIAALRVR
+775 
-784 DKKHYERKVVS
+784 
-795 SAYHRITFTKDMKK
+795 
-809 DYTILCPQMSPIHF
+809 
-823 DLIEPAIRSFGYQV
+823 
-837 EVLQNDN
+837 
-844 RSAIDTGLKYVNN
+844 
-857 DACYPS
+857 
-863 LIVVGQI
+863 
-870 MDALLSGKYD
+870 
-880 LDHTAIFMSQTGGGC
+880 
-895 RASNYI
+895 
-901 GFIRRALERAGM
+901 
-913 GQIPVISVNANG
+913 
-925 METNPGFSI
+925 
-934 TLPLLTKAMQAV
+934 
-946 VYGDIF
+946 
-952 MRVLYATRPYEK
+952 
-964 EPGSAN
+964 
-970 ALHQKWKARCIKS
+970 
-983 LSKRVPNMMEFSR
+983 
-996 NISGIVRDFDEL
+996 
-1008 PRISGLQKPKVG
+1008 
-1020 IVGEILVKFSPLAN
+1020 
-1034 NHIVELLESE
+1034 
-1044 GAEAVMPDLM
+1044 
-1054 DFLLYC
+1054 
-1060 FYNSNFKAANLG
+1060 
-1072 GKKSSASLCNMGISL
+1072 
-1087 LEYFRKAARRELMK
+1087 
-1101 SKHFTAPARIA
+1101 
-1112 NLAEM
+1112 M
-1117 AKDFVSIG
+1117 AKDG
-1125 NQTGEG
+1125 RYA
-1131 WFLTG
+1131 
-1136 EMLELIHSGVGNI
+1136 ELWNMQQGI
-1149 VCTQPFGCLPNH
+1149 FR
-1161 IVGKGVIKELRKAY
+1161 KRKAE
-1175 PNSNIIAVDYDP
+1175 PAPQVSAAVVEEDDDGESITY
-1187 GASEVNQL
+1187 
-1195 NRIKLMLSTAQ
+1195 
-1206 KNLKNIDI
+1206 

>member
-6 VRQHDTTDCAAA
+6 VRQHDATDCAAA

-103 KDDGARRKHMLQDA
+103 KDDAERRKHMLKEA
-117 ESRKEE
+117 ESVKED
-123 EEKGKKHKCKDY
+123 EKNGKKHKCKDY
-135 VIIGDPGTELKKIS
+135 VVIGDPASELKKIS

-174 IEKGGMMKRYINLLL
+174 IEKGGMMKRYIDLLL
-189 PQKKLFFYAILS
+189 PQKKLFVYAILGS
-201 SIITTILGI
+201 LIVTILGI

-224 PYGLN
+224 PYGLSN
-229 SLLVTLILVFSVVSI
+229 LLVTLIVVFSLVSI
-244 TSTLIGFV
+244 TNTLVGFV

-257 IHLSIKI
+257 IYLSIKI

-271 YFGHIFNLP
+271 YFGHIFKLP

-310 LSLVMDISMAVITGI
+310 LSLIMDISMAIITGV
-325 ILFRMNAMLFSISLF
+325 ILFRMNSTLFSISLF

-345 ILLVLVYKQ
+345 ILLVLIYKQ
-354 PYKKINEESMA
+354 PYKKINEETMV

-468 IGLQMQIQ
+468 IGLQMEIQ

-492 SEYETAEGVEQ
+492 AEYETADGVEQ
-503 SELDK
+503 SEMSK

-530 HISFTIPAGKKVALV
+530 HVSFTIPAGKKVALV

-571 INGANLAEYTNSSVR
+571 VNGVNLAEYTNSSVR

-612 DATLDEVKEAA
+612 DATMEEVKEAA
-623 HKAWEELL
+623 KKADAHEFIRHLPLQYNTYLEEAGNGLSGGEKQRIAL
-631 ASRRDMEKK
+631 ARAFLKDSGLYILDES
-640 GEETLQWMKENDR
+640 
-653 RGIVLAGRPYHVD
+653 
-666 PEINH
+666 
-671 GIPEL
+671 
-676 ITSYGFAVLTE
+676 TS
-687 DSISQL
+687 
-693 GEIERPLVVTDQWM
+693 
-707 YHTRLYRAASYVK
+707 
-720 SQNNLDLIQL
+720 NLDFATENLIFNMIYEQL
-730 NSFGCGLDAVTTDQV
+730 ADRSMLIVAHRLSTVRDCDL
-745 NDILTGSGKIYTVL
+745 ILVMDHGKIV
-759 KIDEV
+759 
-764 NNLGAARIRIR
+764 
-775 SLIAALRVR
+775 
-784 DKKHYERKVVS
+784 ERGT
-795 SAYHRITFTKDMKK
+795 H
-809 DYTILCPQMSPIHF
+809 
-823 DLIEPAIRSFGYQV
+823 
-837 EVLQNDN
+837 
-844 RSAIDTGLKYVNN
+844 
-857 DACYPS
+857 
-863 LIVVGQI
+863 
-870 MDALLSGKYD
+870 
-880 LDHTAIFMSQTGGGC
+880 
-895 RASNYI
+895 
-901 GFIRRALERAGM
+901 
-913 GQIPVISVNANG
+913 
-925 METNPGFSI
+925 
-934 TLPLLTKAMQAV
+934 
-946 VYGDIF
+946 
-952 MRVLYATRPYEK
+952 
-964 EPGSAN
+964 
-970 ALHQKWKARCIKS
+970 
-983 LSKRVPNMMEFSR
+983 
-996 NISGIVRDFDEL
+996 DEL
-1008 PRISGLQKPKVG
+1008 
-1020 IVGEILVKFSPLAN
+1020 
-1034 NHIVELLESE
+1034 
-1044 GAEAVMPDLM
+1044 
-1054 DFLLYC
+1054 
-1060 FYNSNFKAANLG
+1060 
-1072 GKKSSASLCNMGISL
+1072 
-1087 LEYFRKAARRELMK
+1087 
-1101 SKHFTAPARIA
+1101 
-1112 NLAEM
+1112 M
-1117 AKDFVSIG
+1117 AKDGKYAELWNMQQGIYRRREPVAK
-1125 NQTGEG
+1125 QPVAAAVVEDDDDGEA
-1131 WFLTG
+1131 FT
-1136 EMLELIHSGVGNI
+1136 
-1149 VCTQPFGCLPNH
+1149 
-1161 IVGKGVIKELRKAY
+1161 Y
-1175 PNSNIIAVDYDP
+1175 
-1187 GASEVNQL
+1187 
-1195 NRIKLMLSTAQ
+1195 
-1206 KNLKNIDI
+1206 

>member
-103 KDDGARRKHMLQDA
+103 KDEGARRKHMLQDA
-117 ESRKEE
+117 ETRKEE
-123 EEKGKKHKCKDY
+123 EKKGKKHKCKDY

-174 IEKGGMMKRYINLLL
+174 LGSRDGKDGKDGKSGKYGMMKRYIDLLL

-201 SIITTILGI
+201 SVITTILGI

-229 SLLVTLILVFSVVSI
+229 NLLVTLILVFSVVSI

-291 ITTRYSDANTIKS
+291 ITTRYSDADTIKS

-354 PYKKINEESMA
+354 PYKRINEESMA

-435 VGITQVL
+435 VGISQVL

-457 SGYFTSPLSNL
+457 SSYFTSPLSNL

-492 SEYETAEGVEQ
+492 AENETAEGMEQ
-503 SELDK
+503 SEMEK

-530 HISFTIPAGKKVALV
+530 HVSFTIPAGKKVALV
-545 GGSGSGKSTITKLL
+545 GSSGSGKSTITKLL

-571 INGANLAEYTNSSVR
+571 VNGVNLAEYSNHSVR
-586 RAIAYVPQNIE
+586 RAIAYVPQNVE

-623 HKAWEELL
+623 KKADAHEFIRHLPLQYNTYLEEAGNGLSGGEKQRIALARAFLKDSNLYILDESTSNLDFATETLIFNMIYEQLADRSMLIVAHRLSTIRDCDLILVMDHGKIVERGTHEEL
-631 ASRRDMEKK
+631 
-640 GEETLQWMKENDR
+640 
-653 RGIVLAGRPYHVD
+653 
-666 PEINH
+666 
-671 GIPEL
+671 
-676 ITSYGFAVLTE
+676 
-687 DSISQL
+687 
-693 GEIERPLVVTDQWM
+693 
-707 YHTRLYRAASYVK
+707 
-720 SQNNLDLIQL
+720 
-730 NSFGCGLDAVTTDQV
+730 
-745 NDILTGSGKIYTVL
+745 
-759 KIDEV
+759 
-764 NNLGAARIRIR
+764 
-775 SLIAALRVR
+775 
-784 DKKHYERKVVS
+784 
-795 SAYHRITFTKDMKK
+795 
-809 DYTILCPQMSPIHF
+809 
-823 DLIEPAIRSFGYQV
+823 
-837 EVLQNDN
+837 
-844 RSAIDTGLKYVNN
+844 
-857 DACYPS
+857 
-863 LIVVGQI
+863 
-870 MDALLSGKYD
+870 
-880 LDHTAIFMSQTGGGC
+880 
-895 RASNYI
+895 
-901 GFIRRALERAGM
+901 
-913 GQIPVISVNANG
+913 
-925 METNPGFSI
+925 
-934 TLPLLTKAMQAV
+934 
-946 VYGDIF
+946 
-952 MRVLYATRPYEK
+952 
-964 EPGSAN
+964 
-970 ALHQKWKARCIKS
+970 
-983 LSKRVPNMMEFSR
+983 
-996 NISGIVRDFDEL
+996 
-1008 PRISGLQKPKVG
+1008 
-1020 IVGEILVKFSPLAN
+1020 
-1034 NHIVELLESE
+1034 
-1044 GAEAVMPDLM
+1044 
-1054 DFLLYC
+1054 
-1060 FYNSNFKAANLG
+1060 
-1072 GKKSSASLCNMGISL
+1072 
-1087 LEYFRKAARRELMK
+1087 
-1101 SKHFTAPARIA
+1101 
-1112 NLAEM
+1112 M
-1117 AKDFVSIG
+1117 AKDG
-1125 NQTGEG
+1125 RYA
-1131 WFLTG
+1131 
-1136 EMLELIHSGVGNI
+1136 ELWNMQQGI
-1149 VCTQPFGCLPNH
+1149 FR
-1161 IVGKGVIKELRKAY
+1161 KRKAE
-1175 PNSNIIAVDYDP
+1175 PAPQVSAAVVEEDDDGESITY
-1187 GASEVNQL
+1187 
-1195 NRIKLMLSTAQ
+1195 
-1206 KNLKNIDI
+1206 